1 MNQNI
6 TTIINNNNCKRPEC
20 GSTLLESRAAFAQ
33 SQSEMA
39 NAETTIVIVA
49 NNRIAKTKRCIQS
62 VLDNTKDQDY
72 NLILIDSGSSDGT
85 LEYFESVPCEKKK
98 VIRINKN
105 IGGMFPFMCLDM
117 MDIGEYLLF
126 LANDIVVTP
135 NWLKNL
141 LLCIKSDP
149 KIGMV
154 VPMSTNSSNYQG
166 VSLSFNS
173 DRELMNIAASFNK
186 SNPKKWQE
194 RLRLITLAPI
204 FRKEALI
211 AIGFP
216 LFDPAFYHDFADD
229 DVTFRIRRMGYRA
242 ILAGDTFVHH
252 NHDYRNGEDKD
263 QKEFEK
269 SLEMGKKDFR
279 EKYFGI
285 DAWDDV
291 NNYYLDILPALPTP
305 SVNCKVPA
313 VLGIDVKCG
322 TPILDIK
329 NHLKSC
335 GVENINAYA
344 FTQEAKYNLDLM
356 SVCGPQ
362 VFCDR
367 EEYLRDYFLQN
378 YFDYIVIGKAVNTY
392 HEPQKVINDSLSFL
406 KKGGKLILTLS
417 NTLGF
422 REFLNICGKR
432 DVYNPSFAYNITPEA
447 LQSSLELFGGKVI
460 FCKARPEALS
470 ENDRGILGQLLQN
483 NCSKSDFS
491 ACLDRLCTGEF
502 IFGIEKQNK
511 G

>member
-1 MNQNI
+1 MVQN
-6 TTIINNNNCKRPEC
+6 TTIINNNNCKRPDC
-20 GSTLLESRAAFAQ
+20 GTTLLESRAAFSQ

-49 NNRIAKTKRCIQS
+49 NNRIAKTRRCIQS
-62 VLDNTKDQDY
+62 VLDNTKGQDY

-85 LEYFESVPCEKKK
+85 LEYFEKIPYEKKK

-105 IGGMFPFMCLDM
+105 IGGMFPFMFLNI

-141 LLCIKSDP
+141 LLCIKSDS

-154 VPMSTNSSNYQG
+154 VPMATNSSNYQG

-173 DRELMNIAASFNK
+173 LRDLMDKAVSFNQ
-186 SNPKKWQE
+186 SNSKKWQE
-194 RLRLITLAPI
+194 RLRLITLAPL
-204 FRKEALI
+204 FRKEALL
-211 AIGFP
+211 AIGLP

-229 DVTFRIRRMGYRA
+229 DVTFRIRRMGYKA
-242 ILAGDTFVHH
+242 MIAGDTFVHH
-252 NHDYRNGEDKD
+252 DHDYRNGEDKD
-263 QKEFEK
+263 QKDYAR

-291 NNYYLDILPALPTP
+291 NNYYLDILPALPEP
-305 SVNCKVPA
+305 SSHHAAPSI
-313 VLGIDVKCG
+313 LGIDVKCG

-329 NHLKSC
+329 NHLKSY
-335 GVENINAYA
+335 GIEQINTYA

-356 SVCGPQ
+356 SVCGQQ
-362 VFCDR
+362 VYCDR

-378 YFDYIVIGKAVNTY
+378 FFDYIVIGKAVNTY
-392 HEPQKVINDSLSFL
+392 HEPQKIINDSLSFL
-406 KKGGKLILTLS
+406 KKGGLLILSLS

-422 REFLNICGKR
+422 REFLNISGKR

-447 LQSSLELFGGKVI
+447 LQASLEHSGGKVI
-460 FCKARPEALS
+460 FCIARQEELT

-483 NCSKSDFS
+483 NCSKEDF
-491 ACLDRLCTGEF
+491 ATCLDRLCTSEF
-502 IFGIEKQNK
+502 VFGIKK
-511 G
+511 D